1 MSGNSIGK
9 EGTRAI
15 GNALLSSSTS
25 KLGAF
30 NCDAFALPMGTTSLD
45 LRNKR
50 IGPVAAIML
59 AGIIKFNGSLTE
71 CNLQSNGLGQ
81 EGWTAIFTALRDSK
95 VSKISTWDLHAEEG
109 IQESVEVLAEYIS
122 VSASLTE
129 CNVCGNELDSE
140 SATLLSKAAREKRV
154 MLFGMKHDQTEADF
168 SGQGLGSAD
177 AILIASDLSASG
189 SMTECNVLYND
200 LDIESATMLVEAV
213 KDKDISL
220 SGIKPDQKSADY
232 NGFGHLRLKPPDA
245 ILLASDLSKAGA
257 TASLTRL
264 DVKHNPLGEKGRAV
278 LRKAV
283 EGRSGF
289 ELKL

>member
-1 MSGNSIGK
+1 M
-9 EGTRAI
+9 
-15 GNALLSSSTS
+15 
-25 KLGAF
+25 
-30 NCDAFALPMGTTSLD
+30 
-45 LRNKR
+45 
-50 IGPVAAIML
+50 AA
-59 AGIIKFNGSLTE
+59 
-71 CNLQSNGLGQ
+71 SNPLH
-81 EGWTAIFTALRDSK
+81 RD
-95 VSKISTWDLHAEEG
+95 
-109 IQESVEVLAEYIS
+109 
-122 VSASLTE
+122 
-129 CNVCGNELDSE
+129 
-140 SATLLSKAAREKRV
+140 
-154 MLFGMKHDQTEADF
+154 
-168 SGQGLGSAD
+168 GLGSAD